1 MENNLSYATL
11 EDVVRQNYATVVW
24 THKIQEKQGDLDQKK
39 YHAME
44 VINIICALL
53 TTAGVV
59 GMFFESCIWV
69 KLATALC
76 SFATIF
82 CGAYFKSFNVQETI
96 EKHRI
101 AAQKLLE
108 IRNKMI
114 LLIAKIQLK
123 NGRADELMKEYEILL
138 NELHRIY
145 ETAPSTSNK
154 AVDEATTALFD
165 KQDYTFSDNEIDRF
179 LPNDLRK
186 DPTK

>member
-1 MENNLSYATL
+1 
-11 EDVVRQNYATVVW
+11 
-24 THKIQEKQGDLDQKK
+24 
-39 YHAME
+39 
-44 VINIICALL
+44 
-53 TTAGVV
+53 
-59 GMFFESCIWV
+59 
-69 KLATALC
+69 
-76 SFATIF
+76 
-82 CGAYFKSFNVQETI
+82 
-96 EKHRI
+96 
-101 AAQKLLE
+101 
-108 IRNKMI
+108 MI

-123 NGRADELMKEYEILL
+123 NGRVDELMKEYEILL